1 MYMLQP
7 EIVRPHPVHRVHR
20 CLAIDT
26 DVTHNVVCV
35 CVFITRM
42 CYAKTAEPIKMPFGG
57 WLMWVQRT
65 MY

>member
-57 WLMWVQRT
+57 
-65 MY
+65 